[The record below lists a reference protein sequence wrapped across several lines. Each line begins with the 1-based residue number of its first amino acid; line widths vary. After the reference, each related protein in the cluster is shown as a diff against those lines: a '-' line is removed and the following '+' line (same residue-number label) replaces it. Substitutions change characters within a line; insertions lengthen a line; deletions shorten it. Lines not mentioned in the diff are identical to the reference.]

1 MSFNRLSFTL
11 AVVLAATTAVLFVVI
26 AILLTIETL

>member
-11 AVVLAATTAVLFVVI
+11 AVLVAAGTAVLIVVI
-26 AILLTIETL
+26 AILLTIETS

>member
-11 AVVLAATTAVLFVVI
+11 AVLVAAGTVVLFVVI
-26 AILLTIETL
+26 ATLLTIETL